1 MLSVRFFRQAV
12 IFSLMTLLVSA
23 FVQAQP
29 PGGGRGGFGGPGGG
43 RGFSIDRAMLLRID
57 KVRADLKIEEAQAA
71 TIKAALDAYREESN
85 STPRLDRDAF
95 SKLSEEEQTAL
106 REKGQKDREE
116 LSKKTDEVLGALL
129 EPEQTKRLE
138 QIAFQMKLNSSLF
151 ATLKGDDLKSKLA
164 LSDDQI
170 AKLDEAEKAAQTEM
184 QQLFAGGGQGGRGNP
199 GGGGDPAAREAM
211 QKKFADARTRTT
223 ESAMAVLSDDQKK
236 QLDEMTGPKLEL
248 EMRDLFGGFG
258 GQGGGGRQRGGNGGG
273 TRPPAE

>member
-12 IFSLMTLLVSA
+12 VFSLMTVLVSA

-29 PGGGRGGFGGPGGG
+29 PGGGRGGFGGGG

-71 TIKAALDAYREESN
+71 TIDAALDAYREERN
-85 STPRLDRDAF
+85 STPRLDREAY

-138 QIAFQMKLNSSLF
+138 QIAFQMKLNGQIF

-170 AKLDEAEKAAQTEM
+170 AKLDKAEEEATAEM
-184 QQLFAGGGQGGRGNP
+184 QKLFTGGGPGRGAGGRGAGGG
-199 GGGGDPAAREAM
+199 DSAAREEM
-211 QKKFADARTRTT
+211 RKKFAAARAKTT

-258 GQGGGGRQRGGNGGG
+258 GSGGGRQRGGN
-273 TRPPAE
+273 RPPAE